1 MIHTLLLYCFWF
13 LNILLPAETQRKRT
27 PKHTRTLHISVQT
40 FEQKKGNLLI
50 TVYNSAHTMAQ
61 DDAKKAFATYVV
73 PVSASVATLDIEIE
87 PGTYAVLVA
96 HDVNGNK
103 KVDKNWLGVPIEP
116 IGVSN
121 NLKSKLRR
129 PTFAES
135 AFNLQQSGLC
145 IPIILEKY

>member
-1 MIHTLLLYCFWF
+1 
-13 LNILLPAETQRKRT
+13 
-27 PKHTRTLHISVQT
+27 
-40 FEQKKGNLLI
+40 
-50 TVYNSAHTMAQ
+50 MAQ